1 MFVIDRNNGHC
12 CCNVGR
18 SVLLEGKS
26 YMVIIWSYHSP
37 MVTWKN
43 NTQKRDIPKS
53 AQFFIRI
60 INEDGV
66 EHDYWNDYFF
76 FDRRNETIKNRTI

>member
-26 YMVIIWSYHSP
+26 YMVIIWFYHSP
-37 MVTWKN
+37 MVTWK
-43 NTQKRDIPKS
+43 
-53 AQFFIRI
+53 I
-60 INEDGV
+60 ILKKEIYPNLRSSLFVLLTKMELNMIIGMIT
-66 EHDYWNDYFF
+66 FF